1 MKRWLRRLRKLAKL
15 LGLLRPAPTG
25 SGRGGQRSTARQQ
38 PTEQIMPRSANK
50 EYVTVGGRSF
60 LLQRGPGG
68 TTRIYDASGRPVG
81 TARNRGEA
89 NEVIA
94 ELATES
100 NRAENEAAV
109 QASEVPASTEQPG
122 ADAVGGEA

>member
-25 SGRGGQRSTARQQ
+25 SGRGGQQSTARQR
-38 PTEQIMPRSANK
+38 PTSQTLPRSGNK

-68 TTRIYDASGRPVG
+68 TTRIYDTSGRPVG
-81 TARNRGEA
+81 TARNRGQA
-89 NEVIA
+89 NEVVA

-100 NRAENEAAV
+100 NRAANEAAA
-109 QASEVPASTEQPG
+109 QTSEVPASTEQSG
-122 ADAVGGEA
+122 ADAAGGEA